1 MADLAIL
8 GQHLLNGLLIGCAY
22 ALIAIGLTMIFGVM
36 NIANFAHGEFYMI
49 GGFATFYLVSLLKV
63 NYFLALPLA
72 VVIVVVLAIIIQ
84 QVIFKRLRDALVMTT
99 TLVTIGLS
107 LLLEHLAHLLWGP
120 QPQTIPNPFPTAP
133 MSFAGIYTTPLYL
146 FAMAITAALIVVGH
160 VLIQRTR
167 MGKAMRATFQN
178 KEAAALVGI
187 RIDSIYLYAFGF
199 GAALAAAAGAVLGGF
214 IPVEP
219 TMGGVAASFASLG
232 DINLAEPKALIGFA
246 GPKVIQQTVRVK
258 LPEGFQTSEFLLDHG
273 FIDRIV
279 HRRDLRSQIAQILDY
294 ISG

>member
-1 MADLAIL
+1 MFDLVIF
-8 GQHLLNGLLIGCAY
+8 GQHLFNGLLIGCAY

-49 GGFATFYLVSLLKV
+49 GGFFAFYLVSLAKI

-72 VVIVVVLAIIIQ
+72 VALVVVLAVVIQ
-84 QVIFKRLRDALVMTT
+84 QLVFKRLRDAPVMTT

-107 LLLEHLAHLLWGP
+107 ILLENLAHLLWGA
-120 QPQTIPNPFPTAP
+120 QPQTVPNPFPTSP

-146 FAMAITAALIVVGH
+146 FSMAMTAALIVVGH

-199 GAALAAAAGAVLGGF
+199 GAALAAAAGAILGGF

-219 TMGGVAASFASLG
+219 TMGGVATLKAFVVVILGGMGSFVGAIVGGLLLG
-232 DINLAEPKALIGFA
+232 LAEGLGGGYFSSGWKDAIGFVA
-246 GPKVIQQTVRVK
+246 VI
-258 LPEGFQTSEFLLDHG
+258 LLLLFRPDG
-273 FIDRIV
+273 LFKR
-279 HRRDLRSQIAQILDY
+279 
-294 ISG
+294 G

>member
-63 NYFLALPLA
+63 NYFLALPMA
-72 VVIVVVLAIIIQ
+72 VMVVVVLAIIIQ
-84 QVIFKRLRDALVMTT
+84 QVIFKRLRDAPVMTT

-120 QPQTIPNPFPTAP
+120 QPQTIPNPFPTSP

-146 FAMAITAALIVVGH
+146 FSMAMTAALIVVGH

-219 TMGGVAASFASLG
+219 TMGGVATLKAFVVVILGGMGSFVGAIVGGLLLG
-232 DINLAEPKALIGFA
+232 LAEGLGAGYMSSGWKDAIGFVA
-246 GPKVIQQTVRVK
+246 VI
-258 LPEGFQTSEFLLDHG
+258 LLLLFRPDG
-273 FIDRIV
+273 LFKR
-279 HRRDLRSQIAQILDY
+279 
-294 ISG
+294 G